1 VNEPERFTGSS
12 KLTADDQQVYVE
24 KFGERYLRV
33 QQMPQMASRKVRRR
47 RRFRPRS
54 ER

>member
-12 KLTADDQQVYVE
+12 QLTADEQQVYMD
-24 KFGERYLRV
+24 KFQEHYLRV
-33 QQMPQMASRKVRRR
+33 QQTPQMASRKERRR